1 MMKIT
6 NFGTYEEYIKNR
18 EKALEILKNHNFDL
32 ISNGIGF
39 NENTH
44 TKMYTY
50 KFKIGRYSFK
60 YFEGMGNEKMT
71 EENKLDKMIVSLWC
85 LLSDY
90 QITSDCVNAD
100 DFIKEFGYE
109 EKEGEKIYKSILNIK
124 QKLRS
129 IFTENELNTLAE
141 NIQLL

>member
-18 EKALEILKNHNFDL
+18 REVLEILKNHNFDL
-32 ISNGIGF
+32 ISNGIDF
-39 NENTH
+39 NEDTH
-44 TKMYTY
+44 TKIYTY
-50 KFKIGRYSFK
+50 EFKIDGYSFK
-60 YFEGMGNEKMT
+60 YFEGMGNEKMI
-71 EENKLDKMIVSLWC
+71 EENKLDKMIVSLWS

-90 QITSDCVNAD
+90 QITSNCVNAD

>member
-18 EKALEILKNHNFDL
+18 REVLEILKNLNFDL
-32 ISNGIGF
+32 ISNGIDF
-39 NENTH
+39 NEDTH
-44 TKMYTY
+44 TKIYTY
-50 KFKIGRYSFK
+50 EFKIDGYSFK
-60 YFEGMGNEKMT
+60 YFEGMGNEKMI
-71 EENKLDKMIVSLWC
+71 EENKLDKMIVSLWS

-90 QITSDCVNAD
+90 QITSNCVNAD

-141 NIQLL
+141 NIQL